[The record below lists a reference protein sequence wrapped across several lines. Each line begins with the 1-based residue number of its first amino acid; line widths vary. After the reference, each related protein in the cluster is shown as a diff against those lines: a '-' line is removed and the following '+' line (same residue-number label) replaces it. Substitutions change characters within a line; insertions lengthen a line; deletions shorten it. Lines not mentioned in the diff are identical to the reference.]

1 MGITLEKI
9 RFPVNFEVSE
19 QTDSRFRKVKIWV
32 AHTGENLNNS
42 YFDKEVLEEMSKTLS
57 GVPIVGF
64 LEKVEGTEDET
75 DFSDH
80 RTEITI
86 KEDGIKVRYAG
97 HAYGFIPEDNN
108 SKMEF
113 RDGKEWLTAEGYV
126 WTKFRDA
133 MEIFEDSNGV
143 KSQSMEIQDVEG
155 SVDDLGR
162 IDIKSAVFS
171 ALCILGNNVTPAMTG
186 STIEFFNK
194 KEQYQLE
201 LTEMIKAFE
210 LEKGELIV
218 KEEEVKEFS
227 EETEATEDVEEK
239 LTTEVTVDE
248 DFEKE
253 EEELEKDIESD
264 EEEDTDEDEDFSKD
278 EEMAEDVGKYSINYE
293 LSHESIRSKIHS
305 SVNSSEFSEDYWVW
319 VEEVFSDH
327 AIMSMYD
334 YDNDENKY
342 FKVLY
347 NINESDEIILGEYT
361 ELFGKFLTAEEVTQI
376 EANRARVKELQE
388 ELTSLQEFKANF
400 ELEQKE
406 KLVLEFKDELD
417 KETAEEIRDK
427 FADFSVEEIE
437 KEIALKLFQAK
448 RTEKTEQEIVSSVN
462 NFTKEKEKDD
472 SQVYGSLSRLFNK

>member
-113 RDGKEWLTAEGYV
+113 RDGKEWLTTEGYV

-171 ALCILGNNVTPAMTG
+171 ALCILGNNVTPAMSG

-218 KEEEVKEFS
+218 EKEELKEFS
-227 EETEATEDVEEK
+227 EETEKTEEVEEK
-239 LTTEVTVDE
+239 MTTEVKVDE
-248 DFEKE
+248 VFEKE
-253 EEELEKDIESD
+253 DEELEKDIESD
-264 EEEDTDEDEDFSKD
+264 EEEDVDEEEDFSKD
-278 EEMAEDVGKYSINYE
+278 EESSDVVEKYSINYE

-305 SVNSSEFSEDYWVW
+305 AVNSSEFSEDYWVW
-319 VEEVFSDH
+319 VEEVFGDH

-376 EANRARVKELQE
+376 EANRARIKELQE

-417 KETAEEIRDK
+417 KEIAEEIRDK

-437 KEIALKLFQAK
+437 KEIALKLFQSK
-448 RTEKTEQEIVSSVN
+448 RIEKTEQEIVSSVN
-462 NFTKEKEKDD
+462 NFAREKDD